1 MQEELRGSTTSIASK
16 MTNSTR
22 PEPSF
27 IFEGNRYSVGSM
39 PDDLKELISGMRVAD
54 RQLRMHQD
62 AIKVLAI
69 GRKTIA
75 MQVKEKIK
83 AVTPQLQQ

>member
-1 MQEELRGSTTSIASK
+1 MQKESRGSPTITASK
-16 MTNSTR
+16 MTNSKR
-22 PEPSF
+22 PEPAF
-27 IFEGNRYSVGSM
+27 VFEGNRYSVNSM
-39 PDDLKELISGMRVAD
+39 PDDLKELLKGIKAAD

-75 MQVKEKIK
+75 LQVKEKIK
-83 AVTPQLQQ
+83 AVTPQVQQ